1 MGQCSRY
8 CLHGLQIPTIATLD
22 LRIGWLAGQFR
33 RKAGAARTRARAARQ
48 QLEDVPECEL
58 DDWILPGSGAGARH
72 HLLVLLSGA
81 FCEQSEEYRSSD
93 LAGIAWRGSSA
104 GACAIFWLWTRHAFR
119 SCVILEIRMTK

>member
-1 MGQCSRY
+1 MG
-8 CLHGLQIPTIATLD
+8 
-22 LRIGWLAGQFR
+22 
-33 RKAGAARTRARAARQ
+33 RAARQ

-81 FCEQSEEYRSSD
+81 FREQSEEYRSSD

-119 SCVILEIRMTK
+119 SCVIFRDSHDEHLHEACQTSGEFAASASQK